1 MNGSQD
7 ALVIEQ
13 TDGSEDKSRK
23 VSPAQIKQYVLGN
36 SIDDIYSVMGQM
48 GAKNLLVPKWTETQ
62 TTENGVTYTFNADG
76 TVVMNTDESGA
87 TADTN
92 CNLKNIQSSTDNIY
106 PAGTYTISGCPSG
119 GTGSTYRTWARA
131 YRPGDSSSSLTGN
144 LYDEGNG
151 VTFTVNETFQLA
163 INLTVKKN
171 YVCNNL
177 TWKPMLRFAS
187 DTDNTYQPYAKTNR
201 QLTEVIGDLSQT
213 GLTGD
218 SVAAQ
223 LGDAGEQLATKFND
237 GVYTSNNNEI
247 IITSEHRYDTII
259 VIGGF
264 GSNTVFDVIFVNS
277 TAGVLKLGNTGST
290 ITSVDTYNFKY
301 KAASEWFQGKIFSA
315 HGAKLTIS

>member
-1 MNGSQD
+1 MPRISTDNYDTVASWNGSQD
-7 ALVIEQ
+7 LFIVEQPDGTKVATPALL
-13 TDGSEDKSRK
+13 
-23 VSPAQIKQYVLGN
+23 KQYVLGN

-92 CNLKNIQSSTDNIY
+92 CNLKKVQSSTDNIY

-131 YRPGDSSSSLTGN
+131 YRPGDSSSPLTGN

-163 INLTVKKN
+163 INLTVRKN

-187 DTDNTYQPYAKTNR
+187 DTDNTYQPYAMTNK
-201 QLTEVIGDLSQT
+201 QLTTALAGKQDTLTFDNVPTQNSNNPVKSGGIYSKIGDLTQT

-218 SVAAQ
+218 SVA
-223 LGDAGEQLATKFND
+223 EQLDTAREQIAGLTANTLT
-237 GVYTSNNNEI
+237 GVDISAYTSAGNQY
-247 IITSEHRYDTII
+247 TAPT
-259 VIGGF
+259 
-264 GSNTVFDVIFVNS
+264 DV
-277 TAGVLKLGNTGST
+277 
-290 ITSVDTYNFKY
+290 
-301 KAASEWFQGKIFSA
+301 
-315 HGAKLTIS
+315 

>member
-1 MNGSQD
+1 MITNKD
-7 ALVIEQ
+7 L
-13 TDGSEDKSRK
+13 
-23 VSPAQIKQYVLGN
+23 
-36 SIDDIYSVMGQM
+36 SIDSKNGQVILNGDKYDLGTQGEINAAVKDVYSVMGQM

-92 CNLKNIQSSTDNIY
+92 CNLKNVQESTDNIY

-119 GTGSTYRTWARA
+119 GTGSTYRTWVRA
-131 YRPGDSSSSLTGN
+131 YRPGDSSSPLTGN

-163 INLTVKKN
+163 INLTVRKN

-177 TWKPMLRFAS
+177 TWKPMLRYAS

-213 GLTGD
+213 GVTGET
-218 SVAAQ
+218 VAAQ
-223 LGDAGEQLATKFND
+223 LGVLSNILSFTHFVQIPFTTGVLESIKAAFENGNIPVDVTGITFGIVGGQAGSQRVIFIAQNQSDPST
-237 GVYTSNNNEI
+237 TQ
-247 IITSEHRYDTII
+247 TRYAAIY
-259 VIGGF
+259 F
-264 GSNTVFDVIFVNS
+264 GSYTAPRFCQKQDGTAWTDVE
-277 TAGVLKLGNTGST
+277 L
-290 ITSVDTYNFKY
+290 
-301 KAASEWFQGKIFSA
+301 
-315 HGAKLTIS
+315 